1 MKKLSPIFG
10 LLACGVLFLTACTAQ
25 ATPAAAPP
33 DSAGDQLEA
42 LIVEGQL
49 LPLNTMDQFFT
60 VPGKVAEVMVEDG
73 DKVTV
78 GQALARLENS
88 PDAQTAK
95 VRAEQE
101 LLAAQQSLDSL
112 QTGTTV
118 RLAQARLDV
127 MRAEKA
133 VEEAQTNFDADPSDD
148 NQALLD
154 QATAILELAQETFG
168 ILETSGG
175 VDPDLLAAANARL
188 TSANAALAGA
198 EAALDSL
205 VLKAGAAGTIV
216 DLNLQAGQWMSA
228 GAPVITI
235 ADFSSWV
242 VKTSNLTEAEVVKVS
257 LGQTVNITLDAL
269 PGKTVRG
276 EVIHINARFEEKR
289 GEITY
294 TVTTSF
300 NQADPLQRWGMTA
313 AVQFLP

>member
-1 MKKLSPIFG
+1 
-10 LLACGVLFLTACTAQ
+10 
-25 ATPAAAPP
+25 
-33 DSAGDQLEA
+33 
-42 LIVEGQL
+42 
-49 LPLNTMDQFFT
+49 LNTMDQFFT
-60 VPGKVAEVMVEDG
+60 VPGQVAEVMVEDG
-73 DKVTV
+73 DTVTV

-95 VRAEQE
+95 VRAKQE
-101 LLAAQQSLDSL
+101 LLAAQQSLDGL

-148 NQALLD
+148 SQVLLD
-154 QATAILELAQETFG
+154 QASAVLELAQETFH

-188 TSANAALAGA
+188 VSANAALAGA

-205 VLKAGAAGTIV
+205 VLKASAAGTIV
-216 DLNLQAGQWMSA
+216 DLNLQAGQWVSA
-228 GAPVITI
+228 GAPVISI
-235 ADFSSWV
+235 ADFSGWV
-242 VKTSNLTEAEVVKVS
+242 VKTNNLTEAEVVKVS